1 MVARWVIVVLSLVFI
16 LLTGANLAWHYSFAS
31 QIAPIRRG
39 DDADIVA
46 FRLEVEQDY
55 ETKGIDFMEQMG
67 NRLRQDE
74 SRVTGGNS
82 KLFEFYS
89 VLDDINCQCRDGDRK
104 VHSFDDR
111 QRRLQAWLD
120 KYPQSI
126 TARFAMAT
134 LWEYHAWEI
143 VGGYAYRLPPSEA
156 QKAAF
161 GRALDVSQSY
171 LHQLGVKD
179 DPYVAFLWMRIMMD
193 EGSNS
198 REDLDRLFA
207 ESTAAWPHHYQIY
220 FIYARLLTTMFGD
233 QDARSA
239 LMRQLAA
246 AKDDP
251 DKQVG
256 LAYIIGASFA
266 FWSPDELPYAD
277 VVQAYYTRSA
287 RYGWRNRDW
296 NVMCRIAVRAGD
308 WTGAKYCFKTINGN
322 WDDEIWQSRNEFV
335 WNELVASLH

>member
-1 MVARWVIVVLSLVFI
+1 MVARWIIVVLALAFVLLV
-16 LLTGANLAWHYSFAS
+16 GANVAWNFSFAS
-31 QIAPIRRG
+31 KIVPVRAG
-39 DDADIVA
+39 DDDSIVA
-46 FRLEVEQDY
+46 FRLEVERDY
-55 ETKGIDFMEQMG
+55 ETQGVDFMEQMG
-67 NRLRQDE
+67 NRLRADE

-104 VHSFDDR
+104 VHSFEDR
-111 QRRLQAWLD
+111 RHRLQEWLD
-120 KYPQSI
+120 KDPQSV

-134 LWEYHAWEI
+134 LWEYHAWEL
-143 VGGYAYRLPPSEA
+143 VGGYAYQITPSDA

-161 GRALDVSQSY
+161 GQALDVSRSY
-171 LHQLGVKD
+171 LRQLEIKD
-179 DPYVAFLWMRIMMD
+179 DPYVAFLWMRILMD
-193 EGSNS
+193 SEGS

-220 FIYARLLTTMFGD
+220 FFYAKLLVSMFGD
-233 QDARSA
+233 ENARSQ
-239 LMRQLAA
+239 LMHKLAA

-256 LAYIIGASFA
+256 LAYIVGASFA
-266 FWSPDELPYAD
+266 FWTPDELAYAD
-277 VVQAYYTRSA
+277 VVHAYYTRSA

-296 NVMCRIAVRAGD
+296 NAMCRIAIRAGD
-308 WTGAKYCFKTINGN
+308 WPGAKYCFKTINGY
-322 WDDEIWQSRNEFV
+322 WDDEIWSSQNEFV